1 MILPDSIQHLI
12 HYATV
17 DYEKDKDIIIT
28 TVFNRGSI
36 EDIRWVLKNY
46 KREDLLRNLSHPLRG
61 EWDPKSLNFFANY
74 FKVNLADEIKR
85 QSIKS
90 ISLTY

>member
-1 MILPDSIQHLI
+1 MLLPDSIQHLI

-36 EDIRWVLKNY
+36 EDIRWILKNY
-46 KREDLLRNLSHPLRG
+46 KREDLVGNVRNAMKG
-61 EWDPKSLNFFANY
+61 MWDRRSLDLFSGFFNIKLDSLVKQKAIKSLTNF
-74 FKVNLADEIKR
+74 
-85 QSIKS
+85 
-90 ISLTY
+90 

>member
-12 HYATV
+12 HYAKV

-28 TVFNRGSI
+28 TVFNRGSV

-46 KREDLLRNLSHPLRG
+46 SREDLERNVRNAMKG
-61 EWDPKSLNFFANY
+61 MWDKRSLNLFSGFFNIRLDPVIKEKAIKSLTNF
-74 FKVNLADEIKR
+74 
-85 QSIKS
+85 
-90 ISLTY
+90 

>member
-1 MILPDSIQHLI
+1 MLLPDSIQHLI

-46 KREDLLRNLSHPLRG
+46 KREDLEKNARNPLKG
-61 EWDPKSLNFFANY
+61 EWDRRSLDLFSGFFDIKIDSAVKEKAIKSLTNF
-74 FKVNLADEIKR
+74 
-85 QSIKS
+85 
-90 ISLTY
+90 